1 MTASAPVSSR
11 SAVTAVSAK
20 PSPPSG
26 KTSVEAVAN
35 TSTTS
40 RPVRLGGGGIGA
52 RQVERDR
59 LLAKDVLSGAGGL
72 ADQGGVGVVRGG
84 DDDGLDRGVGQQRPV
99 GGRREGARRQRLAVV
114 ESHHAGADDANAHL
128 FRHAH
133 IIGRTAIM
141 FHQAGA
147 AAHALLYHTQRN
159 GGLHG
164 TWRRLRALAR

>member
-59 LLAKDVLSGAGGL
+59 LLAEDVLSGAGGL

-99 GGRREGARRQRLAVV
+99 VGRREGARREGRGPARRHPVDVGDGGPPGAGEAQRPRLAGG
-114 ESHHAGADDANAHL
+114 GAPHP
-128 FRHAH
+128 R
-133 IIGRTAIM
+133 
-141 FHQAGA
+141 
-147 AAHALLYHTQRN
+147 
-159 GGLHG
+159 
-164 TWRRLRALAR
+164 